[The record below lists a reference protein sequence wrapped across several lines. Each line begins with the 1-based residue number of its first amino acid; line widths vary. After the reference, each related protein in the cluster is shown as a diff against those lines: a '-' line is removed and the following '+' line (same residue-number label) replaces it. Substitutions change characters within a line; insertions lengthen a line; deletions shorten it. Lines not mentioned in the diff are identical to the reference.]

1 MSLVQWDWVARHGG
15 EIGAQLGQHVL
26 LTGLA
31 LGFGLLIA
39 FPLALAAVRWPR
51 FYGPSLG
58 LTGILFTVPSLALFI
73 LLIPFTGLSI
83 ATSLIGLTIYT
94 LLILFRNI
102 VEGLRGVPADVSEA
116 AKALG
121 YSRGR
126 RLVQVELPI
135 ALPVVAKT
143 LPYAPRLH
151 WLAIALLLIVV
162 AMLALTVAG
171 MAGLLP
177 VSIVALVALGLF
189 ISFGTGGTFALVPLL
204 FPTRPGVAAGFI
216 GGLSCSGG
224 IVYPLIFAGGASIH
238 MGYAYTAIFLFI
250 PFVLFFFWA
259 ARHERSPAEH
269 GIGAFRP
276 VSE

>member
-135 ALPVVAKT
+135 ALPVIMAGVRIAAVTTIGMVTVTALIGQGGLGQLFITGFT
-143 LPYAPRLH
+143 LHFTTPLLVGFVLSIG
-151 WLAIALLLIVV
+151 LAVGVDLLL
-162 AMLALTVAG
+162 
-171 MAGLLP
+171 AGLLWWLTP
-177 VSIVALVALGLF
+177 WQRGRA
-189 ISFGTGGTFALVPLL
+189 T
-204 FPTRPGVAAGFI
+204 
-216 GGLSCSGG
+216 
-224 IVYPLIFAGGASIH
+224 
-238 MGYAYTAIFLFI
+238 
-250 PFVLFFFWA
+250 
-259 ARHERSPAEH
+259 
-269 GIGAFRP
+269 
-276 VSE
+276 

>member
-1 MSLVQWDWVARHGG
+1 MSLVQWEWVARHAG

-31 LGFGLLIA
+31 VGLGLMIA

-102 VEGLRGVPADVSEA
+102 VAGLRGVPADVSEA

-126 RLVQVELPI
+126 QLLQVELPI
-135 ALPVVAKT
+135 ALPVIMAGVSIAAVTTIGMVTVTALIGQGGLGQLFITGFT
-143 LPYAPRLH
+143 LHFTTPLLVGFVLSIG
-151 WLAIALLLIVV
+151 LAVGVDLLL
-162 AMLALTVAG
+162 
-171 MAGLLP
+171 AGLLWWLTP
-177 VSIVALVALGLF
+177 WQRGRA
-189 ISFGTGGTFALVPLL
+189 T
-204 FPTRPGVAAGFI
+204 
-216 GGLSCSGG
+216 
-224 IVYPLIFAGGASIH
+224 
-238 MGYAYTAIFLFI
+238 
-250 PFVLFFFWA
+250 
-259 ARHERSPAEH
+259 
-269 GIGAFRP
+269 
-276 VSE
+276 

>member
-102 VEGLRGVPADVSEA
+102 VAGLRGVPADVSEA

-126 RLVQVELPI
+126 QLLQVELPI
-135 ALPVVAKT
+135 ALPVIMAGVRIAAVTTIGMVTVTALIGQGGLGQLFITGFT
-143 LPYAPRLH
+143 LHFTTPL
-151 WLAIALLLIVV
+151 LVGFVLSIALAVSVDLL
-162 AMLALTVAG
+162 L
-171 MAGLLP
+171 AGLLWWLTP
-177 VSIVALVALGLF
+177 WQRGRA
-189 ISFGTGGTFALVPLL
+189 T
-204 FPTRPGVAAGFI
+204 
-216 GGLSCSGG
+216 
-224 IVYPLIFAGGASIH
+224 
-238 MGYAYTAIFLFI
+238 
-250 PFVLFFFWA
+250 
-259 ARHERSPAEH
+259 
-269 GIGAFRP
+269 
-276 VSE
+276 